1 MDTRAFRA
9 ESQDGMDGQVHAG
22 GDALSATPVQLALDL
37 PSGYVAPDDENNQGR
52 SPVSHAKQLGAY
64 YTDEAVAAF
73 LVAWAARSGSEVCSF
88 LDPSCGDGAF
98 LRAACRELRQA
109 GRLESGSVC
118 GVDVDPQAI
127 AKARAA
133 LSREVGGESCRLI
146 ERDFFDLEDHALHVD
161 AVVGNPPFV
170 RFHRFAGDQRQ
181 RALACA
187 ARQGIQLSGLSSSW
201 APFVI
206 HSVSMV
212 RPGGRLAM
220 VLPIELTYA
229 VYATPVLS
237 FLLGAFAEV
246 SIVTFRSPLFAD
258 LNEATLLLLAR
269 DRGSGP
275 GALTS
280 LDLQEATDL
289 GGVCWDDRGALVG
302 AAVLDAGRLSRGEQR
317 LSAQFLPASAAALWE
332 RVSADPRLARLGG
345 LADVGIGY
353 VTGANDFFHLSE
365 RETAQWSMPR
375 DFLARAVVRS
385 RALRG
390 LSFTAADWQ
399 AGLDSGVT
407 SNLLHVNGA
416 LELPRAVTAYL
427 RHGETTG
434 VSAGYKCRHRRP
446 WYAVPQVA
454 SPDAFLT
461 YMSHA
466 VPRVVANPC
475 GAVAP
480 NTLHCVHLR
489 EGSGLDGAQL
499 ALLWCNS
506 LTLLSCELEGH
517 ALGGGMLKLEPTE
530 ARRVLLPPL
539 PAGWRTSDFQ
549 GLFAELNELSRAGRH
564 DEVVDRV
571 DREVLGDGLGLD
583 SGDWAVLREATRLL
597 RARRLRKTG

>member
-1 MDTRAFRA
+1 MDTCAFRVR
-9 ESQDGMDGQVHAG
+9 QHDGTSGRSHGA
-22 GDALSATPVQLALDL
+22 SAAPPAAPVQLALDL
-37 PSGYVAPDDENNQGR
+37 PPGYVEPDVHNRQGQR
-52 SPVSHAKQLGAY
+52 PVSHAKQLGAY

-98 LRAACRELRQA
+98 LRAACRELRRS
-109 GRLESGSVC
+109 GRLATGSVC

-133 LSREVGGESCRLI
+133 LSHEVGAESCRLI
-146 ERDFFDLEDHALHVD
+146 ERDFFDVDDHALQVD

-187 ARQGIQLSGLSSSW
+187 SRQGIRLSGLSSSW

-220 VLPIELTYA
+220 VLPAELTYA
-229 VYATPVLS
+229 VYAAPVLS

-269 DRGSGP
+269 DRGCGP
-275 GALTS
+275 GVLTS
-280 LDLQEATDL
+280 LDLQDATDL
-289 GGVCWDDRGALVG
+289 GGVRWDGRGALVG
-302 AAVLDAGRLSRGEQR
+302 AAALDAGRLSRGEQR
-317 LSAQFLPASAAALWE
+317 LSTQFLPASAAALWE
-332 RVSADPRLARLGG
+332 RVSADTRLARLGG

-353 VTGANDFFHLSE
+353 VTGANEFFHMSE
-365 RETAQWSMPR
+365 GEVAQWSMPPQ
-375 DFLARAVVRS
+375 FLARAVVRS

-390 LSFTAADWQ
+390 LSFTTADWQ

-434 VSAGYKCRHRRP
+434 ISAGYKCRHRRP
-446 WYAVPQVA
+446 WYAVPQVT

-475 GAVAP
+475 GSVAP

-517 ALGGGMLKLEPTE
+517 ALGGGMLKLEPNE

-539 PAGWRTSDFQ
+539 PAGWRTAGFQ
-549 GLFAELNELSRAGRH
+549 SAFAELDELSRAGRH
-564 DEVVDRV
+564 DEVIDRV

-583 SGDWAVLREATRLL
+583 SGDWTVLREATRLL
-597 RARRLRKTG
+597 RARRLRKVR